1 MSEQKNLGQFLLVTV
16 AITGALVMVIEIT
29 GARIIAPYFGV
40 GLFVWTALISV
51 TLLALA
57 TGYWVGGV
65 LADRK
70 QSAHTLYALIG
81 LAGLYV
87 LLTPW
92 LREPVLTMCVPLGLR
107 AGAFVSASIL
117 FGPSLFLLGAV
128 SPMAVRLGSRTWEN
142 LGRTV
147 GLLSAISTAGSFMG
161 SVFTGFYLLANFGV
175 SKTVAI
181 TGITLLGLSALYF
194 LFIGRKPVIAAMA
207 MAAPLLLLLT
217 PARPVEARLADGT
230 VATVIDQKDSFYG
243 HVKVIDYRFG
253 ARGIRELTIDGLVQ
267 GGIDTTSDLPIY
279 EYLALLQHLPQQLRP
294 NIRSTLV
301 IGLGAGVL
309 PRSYALQGLQTEA
322 IDIDPLVLELCRK
335 HFGLPAGLPVHLE
348 DARTYLTRPG
358 THYDLIVLD
367 VFSGD
372 TTPAHL
378 LSVEAMRSLKARL
391 NPGGLIA
398 FNLIGSLTAADA
410 TLPSIIAT
418 ARAVFAN
425 ALLYPLFQAPATE
438 GNVVLITSDE
448 ALTPSSTSNFPGPL
462 SPMVEAGIRHALANP
477 MVVGD
482 RFASQP
488 ILTDD
493 FNPIDTRDQTARD
506 AVRRGILTTTPSAL
520 LSGS

>member
-1 MSEQKNLGQFLLVTV
+1 MREEKKLGSFLLLTV

-40 GLFVWTALISV
+40 GLFVWTSLISV
-51 TLLALA
+51 ALLALA

-92 LREPVLTMCVPLGLR
+92 LREPVLSMCVPLGLR
-107 AGAFVSASIL
+107 AGAFVSACVL
-117 FGPSLFLLGAV
+117 FGPSLFLLGTV

-161 SVFTGFYLLANFGV
+161 SVLTGFYLLANFGV
-175 SKTVAI
+175 SKTIAI

-194 LFIGRKPVIAAMA
+194 LLIARRPAIAALA
-207 MAAPLLLLLT
+207 LAASLLALLT
-217 PARPVEARLADGT
+217 PTRPVQAKLADGT
-230 VATVIDQKDSFYG
+230 IATVIDQRDSFYG

-267 GGIDTTSDLPIY
+267 GGIDTTSDQPIY

-294 NIRSTLV
+294 NIRSALV
-301 IGLGAGVL
+301 IGLGTGGL
-309 PRSYALQGLQTEA
+309 PRSYALQGLKTEA
-322 IDIDPLVLELCRK
+322 IDIDPVVVALCRQY
-335 HFGLPAGLPVHLE
+335 FGLPAGLPVHLE
-348 DARTYLTRPG
+348 DARTYLARPG
-358 THYDLIVLD
+358 TNYDLIVLD
-367 VFSGD
+367 VFNGD

-378 LSVEAMRSLKARL
+378 LSVEAMRSMKARL

-398 FNLIGSLTAADA
+398 FNLIGSLNAADA

-418 ARAVFAN
+418 ARSVFAS
-425 ALLYPLFQAPATE
+425 ALLYPLFQAPSTE
-438 GNVVLITSDE
+438 GNVVLVTSDE
-448 ALTPSSTSNFPGPL
+448 ALVPSDRSSFPGPL
-462 SPMVEAGIRHALANP
+462 SPMVEAGILHALANP

-482 RFASQP
+482 RFAGQQ

-506 AVRRGILTTTPSAL
+506 AVRRGILTTTPSSL

>member
-1 MSEQKNLGQFLLVTV
+1 MCEEKKLGHFLLLTV

-40 GLFVWTALISV
+40 GLFVWTSLISV

-65 LADRK
+65 LADRQK
-70 QSAHTLYALIG
+70 SAQTLYALIG

-92 LREPVLTMCVPLGLR
+92 LREPVLKMCVPLGLR

-117 FGPSLFLLGAV
+117 FAPPLFLLGAV
-128 SPMAVRLGSRTWEN
+128 SPLAVRLGSRAWEN

-147 GLLSAISTAGSFMG
+147 GLLYAISTAGSFIG

-175 SKTVAI
+175 SKTMAL
-181 TGITLLGLSALYF
+181 TGIMLVALSALYF
-194 LFIGRKPVIAAMA
+194 LLIGRRPAIAVIALAT
-207 MAAPLLLLLT
+207 PLILLLT

-230 VATVIDQKDSFYG
+230 MATIIDQRDSFYG
-243 HVKVIDYRFG
+243 HVKVIDYLYG
-253 ARGIRELTIDGLVQ
+253 PRGIRELTIDGLVQ
-267 GGIDTTSDLPIY
+267 GGIDITTQLPVY
-279 EYLALLQHLPQQLRP
+279 EYFALMQHLPQQLRP
-294 NIRSTLV
+294 ETRSALV
-301 IGLGAGVL
+301 IGLGSGVL
-309 PRSYALQGLQTEA
+309 PRSYALQGIQTEA
-322 IDIDPLVLELCRK
+322 IDIDPVVLELCRK
-335 HFGLPAGLPVHLE
+335 HFGLPAELPVHLE
-348 DARTYLTRPG
+348 DARTYLARPG
-358 THYDLIVLD
+358 TNYDLIVLD

-398 FNLIGSLTAADA
+398 FNLIGSLQAADA

-425 ALLYPLFQAPATE
+425 ALLYPLFKAPDTE
-438 GNVVLITSDE
+438 GNVVMIASDDALIPT
-448 ALTPSSTSNFPGPL
+448 AVSSFPGPL
-462 SPMVEAGIRHALANP
+462 SPMVADGVRHALANP

-482 RFASQP
+482 LFAGQL

-493 FNPIDTRDQTARD
+493 FNPIDTRDQTTRD
-506 AVRRGILTTTPSAL
+506 AVRQAILKTTPNAL

>member
-1 MSEQKNLGQFLLVTV
+1 MREEKKLDHFFLLTV

-40 GLFVWTALISV
+40 GLFVWTSLISV

-65 LADRK
+65 LADRR

-92 LREPVLTMCVPLGLR
+92 LREPVLTMSVPLGLR

-128 SPMAVRLGSRTWEN
+128 SPLAVRLGSRTWEN

-147 GLLSAISTAGSFMG
+147 GLLYAISTAGSFIG
-161 SVFTGFYLLANFGV
+161 SVLTGFYLLANFGV
-175 SKTVAI
+175 SKTIAI
-181 TGITLLGLSALYF
+181 TGITLLALSALYF
-194 LFIGRKPVIAAMA
+194 LVLARRPAIAAIVMTV
-207 MAAPLLLLLT
+207 PLLLLLT
-217 PARPVEARLADGT
+217 PARPVQATLSDGT
-230 VATVIDQKDSFYG
+230 IATIVDQRDSFYG

-294 NIRSTLV
+294 SIRSVLV

-309 PRSYALQGLQTEA
+309 PRSYAAQGLHTEA
-322 IDIDPLVLELCRK
+322 IDIDPVVVALCRK
-335 HFGLPAGLPVHLE
+335 HFGLPAELLVHLE

-358 THYDLIVLD
+358 KNYDLIVLD

-378 LSVEAMRSLKARL
+378 LSLEAMRSLKKRL
-391 NPGGLIA
+391 NPDGLIA

-418 ARAVFAN
+418 ARTVMAHAV
-425 ALLYPLFQAPATE
+425 LYPIFKEPRME
-438 GNVVLITSDE
+438 GNVVLIASDT
-448 ALTPSSTSNFPGPL
+448 ALTPSASNSFPGPL
-462 SPMVEAGIRHALANP
+462 SPMVAAGVQHALANP

-482 RFASQP
+482 RFADKLV
-488 ILTDD
+488 LTDD
-493 FNPIDTRDQTARD
+493 FNPIDTRDQTTRD
-506 AVRRGILTTTPSAL
+506 VVRNDILKTTPATL

>member
-1 MSEQKNLGQFLLVTV
+1 MRDAKKLGHFLLLTV

-40 GLFVWTALISV
+40 GLFVWTSLISV

-57 TGYWVGGV
+57 TGYWVGGI
-65 LADRK
+65 LADRR
-70 QSAHTLYALIG
+70 QSADTLYTLIG

-92 LREPVLTMCVPLGLR
+92 LREPVLTLCVPLGLR
-107 AGAFVSASIL
+107 TGAFVSASFL
-117 FGPSLFLLGAV
+117 FGPPLFLLGAV
-128 SPMAVRLGSRTWEN
+128 SPLAVRLGSRTWEN

-147 GLLSAISTAGSFMG
+147 GLLYAISTAGSFIG
-161 SVFTGFYLLANFGV
+161 SVVTGFYLLANFGV
-175 SKTVAI
+175 SKTVAL

-194 LFIGRKPVIAAMA
+194 LLIARRPVIAVLAMA
-207 MAAPLLLLLT
+207 TPLLLLLT

-230 VATVIDQKDSFYG
+230 IATIIDQRDSFYG

-253 ARGIRELTIDGLVQ
+253 TRGIRELTIDGLVQ
-267 GGIDTTSDLPIY
+267 GGIDSTSDLPIY

-294 NIRSTLV
+294 SIGSALV

-309 PRSYALQGLQTEA
+309 PRSYAAQGLQTEA
-322 IDIDPLVLELCRK
+322 IDIDPVVLELCRK
-335 HFGLPAGLPVHLE
+335 HFGLPANLPVHLE
-348 DARTYLTRPG
+348 DARTYLARPG
-358 THYDLIVLD
+358 KSYDLIVLD

-398 FNLIGSLTAADA
+398 FNLIGSLQAADA

-418 ARAVFAN
+418 ARAVFAH
-425 ALLYPLFQAPATE
+425 ALLYPLFQAPTTE
-438 GNVVLITSDE
+438 GNIVLMSSDE
-448 ALTPSSTSNFPGPL
+448 ALTPSVSSSFPGPL
-462 SPMVEAGIRHALANP
+462 SPMVEAGIQHALANP
-477 MVVGD
+477 MVIGN
-482 RFASQP
+482 RFASHG